1 MLLDTWHA
9 GLNVIIGN
17 QVACA
22 IAGNTNSMPQNKV
35 LILQLY

>member
-9 GLNVIIGN
+9 GLDAIIGN

-22 IAGNTNSMPQNKV
+22 IACNKNSMPQNKI